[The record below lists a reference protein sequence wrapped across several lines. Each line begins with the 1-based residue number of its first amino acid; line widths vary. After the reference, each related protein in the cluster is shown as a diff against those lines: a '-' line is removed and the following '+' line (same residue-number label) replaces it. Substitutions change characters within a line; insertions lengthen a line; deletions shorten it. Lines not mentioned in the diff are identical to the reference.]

1 MRKTLAI
8 GATTALLITPFALA
22 TPAQAAATCTISV
35 NTKISVDQRTEY
47 LSVTKFSNG
56 CQGTLS
62 KWGVFDST
70 GKRRGTITLDA
81 RTGTI
86 SKVKIKDYYRSGTY
100 KVRPAGAT
108 DLRTGAKVGQ
118 NTTSTVKKFAL
129 RGPINYRR
137 SGSSLTM
144 TTSVKRYSSASHAF
158 RAHSGATI
166 KLYRR
171 ASTGQSWK
179 LVTSG
184 RTNSKGTLT
193 LRASASR
200 SYYYQVYVSPTS
212 TVWGAKSTRSTRI

>member
-22 TPAQAAATCTISV
+22 TPAQAAPTCSIKV
-35 NTKISVDQRTEY
+35 NKEIWVDQPTEY
-47 LSVTKFSNG
+47 LVITDGSEACKSSVA
-56 CQGTLS
+56 
-62 KWGVFDST
+62 KWGVFDPK
-70 GKRRGTITLDA
+70 GKRRGTLTIDA
-81 RTGTI
+81 RYGTV
-86 SKVKIKDYYRSGTY
+86 SKVKIKDYYPSGTY
-100 KVRPAGAT
+100 KVRPDGAVNA
-108 DLRTGAKVGQ
+108 RTGAKVGQ
-118 NTTSTVKKFAL
+118 NTVSMVKKFGIK
-129 RGPINYRR
+129 GPISYRR
-137 SGSSLTM
+137 VGSSLRV
-144 TTSVKRYSSASHAF
+144 TTTIKRYSSASHAF